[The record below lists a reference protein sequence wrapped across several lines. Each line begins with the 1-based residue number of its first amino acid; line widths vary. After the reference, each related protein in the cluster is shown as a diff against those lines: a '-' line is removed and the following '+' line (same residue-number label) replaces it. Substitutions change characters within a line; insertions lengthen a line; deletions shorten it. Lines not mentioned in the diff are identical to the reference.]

1 MGAYNILALVLSL
14 FFLLLPFLSEKKALM
29 LYLIG
34 SLIFP
39 YLHLGDLAVRFEL
52 IYAIWLLF
60 VLLAKMLVKPG
71 PLRWH
76 PVSSLYILYFMVA
89 VTSTSLSLVQYDVSL
104 IGSSIALYGLL
115 RPLLVLFLF
124 MNVRIDEQFVRSAL
138 WWFLF
143 LSLGISALSVLQS
156 LDIGLITKATE
167 ALYSSTFRTSIEK
180 LTQAFGFLLRSV
192 GVFESPV
199 YNAVF
204 ILIVLLV
211 AVNMLLQE
219 QDARHRL
226 ILCLAIFLAA
236 IAGITTISST
246 FLIGSIVIL
255 GIVVWDNFRYYKRIF
270 RLALVSMSISLILFF
285 ITFTFVSQTEYLKGP
300 LNYQLDR
307 IVSGKVFKSR
317 YSPEEGILRGTYKAI
332 ADRPLIG
339 WGNVKQEGVFAGDS
353 IYMATLYQRG
363 VIGFLVFIS
372 IFCILIHRN
381 STNSSLPGIAGFI
394 NKLTLQIT
402 IIFLFV
408 GIGAPSFHI
417 LRIQEWYWALV
428 GMTLNSHLIKTGCT
442 QRYVKSR
449 SKSKDEGERL

>member
-60 VLLAKMLVKPG
+60 VLLAKMLVRPG

-76 PVSSLYILYFMVA
+76 PVSSLYSLYFMVA
-89 VTSTSLSLVQYDVSL
+89 VASTSLSLVQYDGSL
-104 IGSSIALYGLL
+104 IGSAIALYGLL
-115 RPLLVLFLF
+115 RPLLVLILF

-143 LSLGISALSVLQS
+143 LSLGISVLSVLQT
-156 LDIGLITKATE
+156 LDIGLITEATE
-167 ALYSSTFRTSIEK
+167 ALYSSTFRTPIEK
-180 LTQAFGFLLRSV
+180 STQEFGFLLRSV

-211 AVNMLLQE
+211 AINMLLQKN
-219 QDARHRL
+219 ARHRL
-226 ILCLAIFLAA
+226 TLCLAIFLAA

-255 GIVVWDNFRYYKRIF
+255 GIVVWDNLRYYKRIF
-270 RLALVSMSISLILFF
+270 RLALMSMSISFILFF
-285 ITFTFVSQTEYLKGP
+285 ITFTFLSQIEHLKGP

-307 IVSGKVFKSR
+307 IVSGQVFKSR

-332 ADRPLIG
+332 AKRPFIG
-339 WGNVKQEGVFAGDS
+339 WGNAKQEGVFAGDS

-363 VIGFLVFIS
+363 VIGFFVFIF
-372 IFCILIHRN
+372 IFCVLIHRN
-381 STNSSLPGIAGFI
+381 SINSGLPGMAGFI
-394 NKLTLQIT
+394 NKLTMRIT
-402 IIFLFV
+402 IVFLLV
-408 GIGAPSFHI
+408 GIGAPSFYI
-417 LRIQEWYWALV
+417 LRLQEWYWALV
-428 GMTLNSHLIKTGCT
+428 GMTLNSYLIKTGCT

-449 SKSKDEGERL
+449 SKSEGKGEKL